1 MWITPLHPLGVPP
14 RYLNDYTLSGVVL
27 VVSTE
32 FEVFLSKR
40 YVMTYQGDSWLAR
53 ARSFAAAA
61 PLRYSSHSVN
71 CFFCRRR
78 RKVCDNDHSRWQ
90 RTRPLHDTFTFT
102 SYTFTRAFTFLVRNA
117 DGKFSNWLRAN
128 SINRGSPFSG
138 RLSSRVKL
146 GGRKYRIELCA
157 GPGQQKK
164 TFRMK
169 SIIPITYTV
178 HTLDSVNYFI
188 HSDRII
194 YYSKT
199 KIMAELVVTQV
210 KYLGIIIDECTSEYT
225 CK

>member
-78 RKVCDNDHSRWQ
+78 RKVCDNDHSRWR

-102 SYTFTRAFTFLVRNA
+102 SCTFTRAFTFLVRNA

-138 RLSSRVKL
+138 PSIQSCQIRWSKISNRA
-146 GGRKYRIELCA
+146 LC
-157 GPGQQKK
+157 GPGAAKK
-164 TFRMK
+164 NFSNEK
-169 SIIPITYTV
+169 HYTYNLYST
-178 HTLDSVNYFI
+178 HTWF
-188 HSDRII
+188 
-194 YYSKT
+194 
-199 KIMAELVVTQV
+199 
-210 KYLGIIIDECTSEYT
+210 C
-225 CK
+225 